1 MNSPKDE
8 LTALLALQRIEGLG
22 IARTRYLY
30 EKFGNA
36 QEIFRNRKDIA
47 KILTGVV
54 PNIADAMG
62 DSSLFSKVEQEVR
75 FIEENSIRYLIIG
88 DEDYPARLRECSDA
102 PLLLFFKG
110 NANLNSERTVSIVG
124 TRKVS
129 EYGRRLCSRFVEELK
144 ELVPDVLIISGLAY
158 GVDIASHQA
167 SLDCGLDTVGV
178 VAHGLD
184 MLYPARHR
192 EIAKQMTQQGG
203 ILTEFPSGTNP
214 LPANFLRRNRIIAG
228 MADAVVVVESAARG
242 GSLATADMAQS
253 YHRDCFAF
261 PGSVGNI
268 YSEGCNNLI
277 RDNKAALITS
287 ASDMVQAMRWGVKS
301 VHPSSGSQMVLPMEL
316 SPKERMVYEK
326 IATKSEGIH
335 INTLIVECNI
345 AYPEMVAILFE
356 LELKGL
362 TKPSPGSIYRPLL

>member
-192 EIAKQMTQQGG
+192 EIAKQMIQQGG